1 MERIGRYR
9 LTQRVGAGS
18 FATVYRGHDDELD
31 VPVAV
36 KILAENWSDNSDV
49 RQRFLAEARLLRRIN
64 DERIVRVY
72 DIGTDNGR
80 PYFVMDFCNA
90 GSLDNLR
97 KQLVQPGRA
106 LRLAAEASRALEVL
120 HRHGIIHRDV
130 TPGNVLLT
138 HTHHGIKVQLADLGV
153 AKAMVDQAGAT
164 MTAGT
169 PAFMAI
175 EQATGQEL
183 DARADV
189 YSMGAVAY
197 CLLTGTAPFPVRTLQ
212 DLLARNQDIGPT
224 PIADRIGAPA
234 ELDDFFAHVLS
245 PYPSERPPSAL
256 ALAGLLDRF
265 ADVLPGGDTYRP
277 RPLAEESEAVSGPR
291 PAIVDSFGPAVPAP
305 ADATGSGG
313 QYGSGGSWSSGGSA
327 PDGVPMAP
335 APGFGSGG
343 SYRSLDQ
350 PNSIAGRN
358 ETPASMLENYLGKGR
373 YQVSKPKERHSLTYY
388 LLIAGGLVAVFLLVV
403 LLTINMGN

>member
-36 KILAENWSDNSDV
+36 KVLAENWSDNTDV

-97 KQLVQPGRA
+97 KQLVAPGRA
-106 LRLAAEASRALEVL
+106 LRLAAEAARALEVL

-138 HTHHGIKVQLADLGV
+138 HTPHGIKVQLADLGV

-197 CLLTGTAPFPVRTLQ
+197 SLLTGSPPFPVRTLQ

-234 ELDDFFAHVLS
+234 ELDEFFAHVLS
-245 PYPSERPPSAL
+245 PYPSERPPSAV
-256 ALAGLLDRF
+256 ALATMLDRF
-265 ADVLPGGDTYRP
+265 ADVLPGGETYRP
-277 RPLAEESEAVSGPR
+277 RPLEEESGLSTAPR

-305 ADATGSGG
+305 DSTSGG
-313 QYGSGGSWSSGGSA
+313 QYGSGGSWSSGGSL
-327 PDGVPMAP
+327 PDGGNVPIAP

-343 SYRSLDQ
+343 SYRSLEQ
-350 PNSIAGRN
+350 PNNVAGRN

-388 LLIAGGLVAVFLLVV
+388 LIIAGTLVVVFLLVV
-403 LLTINMGN
+403 LLTITMAN